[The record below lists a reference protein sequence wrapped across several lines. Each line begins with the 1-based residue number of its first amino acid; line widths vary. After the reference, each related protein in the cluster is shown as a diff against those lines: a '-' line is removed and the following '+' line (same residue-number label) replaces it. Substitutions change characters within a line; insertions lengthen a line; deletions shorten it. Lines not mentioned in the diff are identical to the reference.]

1 MLEPLGKYET
11 AMVVTAHPDDA
22 EFGCS
27 GTVARWISEG
37 TQVVYVLVTDGSK
50 GTEDRSISPEQLADI
65 RKKEQIEAGKIL
77 GLKDVA
83 FLDYPDGY
91 LEPTLDVR
99 KDISKQIRIHKPQ
112 ILITTNPNRTLT
124 GENYIGHPDHFAAGE
139 AALSAVYPSARDHLT
154 FPELDKEG
162 LEPHK
167 VREVLIIGHDNP
179 NIWFDITDSIDTAE
193 KGLLAHKSQLGQEAA
208 DRTRERKREI
218 GQLYGVQYA
227 EHFKGFVIR

>member
-1 MLEPLGKYET
+1 MLFADNNITSKFFLSLFITSNVDLPIDPVEPIIVALIGI
-11 AMVVTAHPDDA
+11 MFNSQIFGA
-22 EFGCS
+22 E
-27 GTVARWISEG
+27 
-37 TQVVYVLVTDGSK
+37 
-50 GTEDRSISPEQLADI
+50 I
-65 RKKEQIEAGKIL
+65 RRNEQIDAGKIL
-77 GLKDVA
+77 GLKDVV
-83 FLDYPDGY
+83 FLNYPDGY

-154 FPELDKEG
+154 FPELDQEG

-167 VREVLIIGHDNP
+167 VREVLIIGHDDP

-208 DRTRERKREI
+208 DRTRERKSEI
-218 GQLYGVQYA
+218 GKLYGVKYA